1 MEHGNS
7 GSIPADAPLAQS
19 IVNVAFDMAAENP
32 EVNAAAVQTLQIF
45 KIAEAIA
52 ALEHRVAALEG
63 K

>member
-19 IVNVAFDMAAENP
+19 VMKAAFDMAAENP
-32 EVNAAAVQTLQIF
+32 EVNVAAVQTLQIF

-52 ALEHRVAALEG
+52 TLEQRVAALEG